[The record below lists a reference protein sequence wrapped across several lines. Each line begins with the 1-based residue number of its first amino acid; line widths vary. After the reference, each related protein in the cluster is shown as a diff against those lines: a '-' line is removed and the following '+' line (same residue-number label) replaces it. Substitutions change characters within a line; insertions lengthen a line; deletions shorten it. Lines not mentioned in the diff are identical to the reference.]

1 MLDPSARHEVII
13 SPLIKFVPLGMWET
27 TVHHAD
33 MNKIKLVV
41 PGP

>member
-1 MLDPSARHEVII
+1 MLDPSARRKII
-13 SPLIKFVPLGMWET
+13 VGPLVKSFPFGMWET

-41 PGP
+41 PSP